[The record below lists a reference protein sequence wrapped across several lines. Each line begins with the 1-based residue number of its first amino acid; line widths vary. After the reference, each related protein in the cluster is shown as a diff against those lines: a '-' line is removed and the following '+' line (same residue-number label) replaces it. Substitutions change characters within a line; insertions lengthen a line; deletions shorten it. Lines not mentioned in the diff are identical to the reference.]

1 LASLTGRNLE
11 RAGTFGIG
19 TDFFDSVL
27 DNMGYFTRFAKQ
39 EEKP

>member
-1 LASLTGRNLE
+1 MNLE
-11 RAGTFGIG
+11 RAGTFGIH

-27 DNMGYFTRFAKQ
+27 HNISYFTRFAKQ